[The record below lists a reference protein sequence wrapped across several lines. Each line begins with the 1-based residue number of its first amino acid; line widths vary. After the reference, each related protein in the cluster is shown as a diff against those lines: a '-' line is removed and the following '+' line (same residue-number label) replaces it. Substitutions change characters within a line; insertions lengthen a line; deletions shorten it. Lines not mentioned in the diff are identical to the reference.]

1 MDRWSKWQAEVNA
14 DMEII
19 KATLKSGAEAVQA
32 RLQEVQ
38 ESLSKVQGT
47 VNDVQRE
54 TAKQDVAV
62 LEALGRFQQR
72 FN

>member
-1 MDRWSKWQAEVNA
+1 VDRWSKWQAEVNA